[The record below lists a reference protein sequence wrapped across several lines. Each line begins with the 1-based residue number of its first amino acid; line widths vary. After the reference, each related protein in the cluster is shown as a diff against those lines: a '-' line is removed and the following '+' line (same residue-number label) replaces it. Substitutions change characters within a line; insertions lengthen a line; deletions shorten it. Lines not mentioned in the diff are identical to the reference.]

1 MTNTILFDLDGT
13 LLDTA
18 PDLAGAVNFL
28 RRERGLN
35 DLPLAV
41 LRPYAG
47 YGSKALIK
55 AGFDI
60 NEDHPEFDLLIDAFL
75 EQYQRRTL
83 HETTFFPGVE
93 ALLTTLDEKNIP
105 WGIVTNKPK
114 RFTQEIVSRLGL
126 DKRAQCIIS
135 GDTLSRRKPH
145 PDPILHACQLMNV
158 APENAFYIGDTHID
172 VLASQAAGTKTL
184 VVMYGYTH
192 EGENPH
198 HWKADGYLHS
208 PCELMN
214 WL

>member
-1 MTNTILFDLDGT
+1 MKQFILFDLDGT

-18 PDLAGAVNFL
+18 PDLAEAVNTL
-28 RRERGLN
+28 RRERGLAN
-35 DLPLAV
+35 LPLAN
-41 LRPYAG
+41 LRPFAG

-55 AGFDI
+55 AGFNIDE
-60 NEDHPEFDLLIDAFL
+60 NHPEFSQLIEAFL

-93 ALLTTLDEKNIP
+93 DLLMTLDEKNIP
-105 WGIVTNKPK
+105 WGIVTNKPE
-114 RFTQEIVSRLGL
+114 RFTQEIVTRLGL

-145 PDPILHACQLMNV
+145 PDPILYACKLMNA
-158 APENAFYIGDTHID
+158 APENTFYIGDTHID

-184 VVMYGYTH
+184 VVMYGYTSDD
-192 EGENPH
+192 ENPQS
-198 HWKADGYLHS
+198 WNADGYLQS
-208 PCELMN
+208 PCDVMN